1 MVEII
6 KANLKDIKRI
16 AELLHDYDVY
26 ENKLDKRHKID
37 SIKEIIKFNKKVIKH
52 PNVVF
57 FVLVIDGKI
66 QGVVSGEDRKTAI
79 EKTAII
85 HQIIVSEKFRGR
97 GYGTMLLSEIEE
109 YFKNRGCKFM
119 KSFVFINNKRSA
131 KLYKKLDYKLEE
143 GYSITK
149 KLK

>member
-79 EKTAII
+79 GKTAII